1 MASNTTNIPVSD
13 ATNISIVFSFFLI
26 SVSISIL
33 LSFIIMTL
41 IISTRTLIRPTNV
54 LICNT
59 CLVTVFYMIISTVEI
74 TIFYNELVV
83 SNSWCKIQAYLCYV
97 GLDLLVY
104 SYVIQAI
111 SRLFFTIFYKY
122 RYLLNYKCHVMLI
135 ICQMVIS
142 FLIPLSS
149 IITNDIQFRPLRM
162 CLSPMKYLFQ
172 IFYLHTFLFVIPF
185 SVVFIIYIVI
195 IRRAVRSSL
204 NVHQSWRPIRRDVEL
219 LRNILIIYTI
229 FLFSELPSVIYLI
242 LSMRK
247 VQTSAAFYMFAA
259 AAPPISTTFEKI
271 SVIILN
277 KETRKEIN
285 NRWRRLCYILQLNS
299 NRIQPLTS

>member
-1 MASNTTNIPVSD
+1 MVLNTTNVRLSSSIDV
-13 ATNISIVFSFFLI
+13 SIVYIFFVLSVLI
-26 SVSISIL
+26 SFL
-33 LSFIIMTL
+33 LSFFI
-41 IISTRTLIRPTNV
+41 IISIIFTKTFLSPINILIY
-54 LICNT
+54 NT
-59 CLVTVFYMIISTVEI
+59 CITTFFYLIMSILKISA
-74 TIFYNELVV
+74 FYNGFVL
-83 SNSWCKIQAYLCYV
+83 SDSWCQIQAYLSYV
-97 GLDLLVY
+97 CLDLMMY

-135 ICQMVIS
+135 ICQIIIS